1 MAELDPEAL
10 GREFVEVLVGFGRE
24 LRASGLTVGSG
35 DLLIYGSA
43 CALLDPSDLVDV
55 YWSGRTTLVTRHD
68 QLPTYDAVFRRYF
81 LDEPAEDGEDP
92 AYSIRQRAEASA
104 TLQLPDPEASVSDE
118 SGDEREAQ
126 MGLMASDAA
135 TVRHRSFSDCT
146 PEELRAMR
154 RLMRR
159 IRLVPPRRRSRRSR
173 PAASG
178 PHLDL
183 RGVVRTAVRHHGELD
198 ELAWRRSRMRRRPIV
213 LILDVSG
220 SMADYSRALLQ
231 FAHGT
236 SRASRRVEVF
246 CFGTR
251 LTRITRQLGH
261 RRPDDALRAAA
272 AQVVDWEGG
281 TQIGAS
287 LDAFVRNYGRR
298 GMSRGSVVVICS
310 DGLDRGDPAVLDRAL
325 QRLSRLCHRLIWL
338 NPHQGGRREFVP
350 STLGMMVAAPYVDE
364 LLSGH
369 DLASLEE
376 LAAVL
381 PRLR

>member
-1 MAELDPEAL
+1 MAEPDPEVL
-10 GREFVEVLVGFGRE
+10 GRDFVQVLVGFGRA
-24 LRASGLTVGSG
+24 LRDAGLTLGSG
-35 DLLIYGSA
+35 DLLTYGSA
-43 CALLDPSDLVDV
+43 CALLDPADLVDV
-55 YWSGRTTLVTRHD
+55 YWSGRTTLVTRRD
-68 QLPTYDAVFRRYF
+68 QLPAYDAVFRRYF
-81 LDEPAEDGEDP
+81 LDEPDDDGEDP
-92 AYSIRQRAEASA
+92 AYSVQQRAEASA
-104 TLQLPDPEASVSDE
+104 TLQLPDPEATE
-118 SGDEREAQ
+118 SSEPGDEREAR

-135 TVRHRSFSDCT
+135 TVRHRSFSECT
-146 PEELRAMR
+146 PEELLALR

-159 IRLVPPRRRSRRSR
+159 IRLVPPRRRSRRTR
-173 PAASG
+173 PAGSG
-178 PHLDL
+178 PRPDL
-183 RGVVRTAVRHHGELD
+183 RRVVRTAVRHHGELD
-198 ELAWRRSRMRRRPIV
+198 ELAWRRRRLRNRPLV
-213 LILDVSG
+213 LVLDVSG

-236 SRASRRVEVF
+236 SHASRKVEVF

-251 LTRITRQLGH
+251 LTRITRQLEH

-281 TQIGAS
+281 TRIGDS
-287 LDAFVRNYGRR
+287 LAAFVRDYGRR
-298 GMSRGSVVVICS
+298 GMSRGAVVVICS
-310 DGLDRGDPAVLDRAL
+310 DGLDRGDPAVLDGAL
-325 QRLSRLCHRLIWL
+325 QRLSRLCHRIVWL
-338 NPHQGGRREFVP
+338 NPHKGDQRDFVP